1 MRDGSPEYAV
11 LPWDEYR
18 ALLNAVGAQPT
29 TVMESSSSQVPKP
42 ALKQLSI
49 LREAQGLKPGGTGA
63 LGGHQPRLPWP
74 DRSRRARAGCRD
86 PPCAGTRAGY
96 FRLGGRRLNQ
106 QSAAVSIS
114 RQHWQALLDELA
126 EARRQRHLVTYR
138 ALLERLQLPT
148 PAMQTLTAAL
158 EHWPRWMPVR
168 SVRCVAPGHQPGCQP
183 LAPHRF
189 LRVCRSSGAFQR
201 PCRRLAAA
209 SWHAGEVAR
218 VFEFDYPE
226 VP

>member
-1 MRDGSPEYAV
+1 M
-11 LPWDEYR
+11 
-18 ALLNAVGAQPT
+18 
-29 TVMESSSSQVPKP
+29 
-42 ALKQLSI
+42 
-49 LREAQGLKPGGTGA
+49 
-63 LGGHQPRLPWP
+63 
-74 DRSRRARAGCRD
+74 
-86 PPCAGTRAGY
+86 
-96 FRLGGRRLNQ
+96 
-106 QSAAVSIS
+106 SIS

-158 EHWPRWMPVR
+158 EHLAALDARSERPLRSALVISQGASRLPRTGFFECAAR
-168 SVRCVAPGHQPGCQP
+168 LG
-183 LAPHRF
+183 RF
-189 LRVCRSSGAFQR
+189 SGPADGF
-201 PCRRLAAA
+201 AAA